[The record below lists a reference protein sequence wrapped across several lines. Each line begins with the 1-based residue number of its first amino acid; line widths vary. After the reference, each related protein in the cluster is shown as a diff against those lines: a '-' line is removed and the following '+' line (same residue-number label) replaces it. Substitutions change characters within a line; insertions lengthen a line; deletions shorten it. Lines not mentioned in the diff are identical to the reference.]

1 MKIFVLVMLL
11 LGINLY
17 AQKQL
22 NPNLSLIASGDVQDM
37 VISGNSLY
45 VATNASKIDIF
56 DISTKELVNSIEVP
70 MIKDFMG
77 KDIDTKIYS
86 VDVLDDKVLF
96 VSEGEMGYR
105 NLWIYTN
112 NTLQNV
118 IDVTSKYFM
127 REARFVD
134 NSKVLIGLLTNEHI
148 LYDTKTKKLIYNNQ
162 LSTSS
167 FSDFTLSEDRL
178 KFVSSDES
186 GIARIVDTYSGKV
199 LKEYDGQNVD
209 KVFQLDYKKGVIL
222 TAGQDRRAVVYKPFG
237 EYYLQFDF
245 LLYSCALSSNAKLA
259 AVAYNIEN
267 DVLVYEVD
275 TKNRLYSL
283 TDARAT
289 ITKII
294 FLNDNEI
301 LVSSDSKKIN
311 YYKLN

>member
-11 LGINLY
+11 FGINLY

-37 VISGNSLY
+37 VISKNLLY

-56 DISTKELVNSIEVP
+56 DIATKELVNSIEIP

-86 VDVLDDKVLF
+86 IDVLDDKVLF

-118 IDVTSKYFM
+118 LDIKSKYFM
-127 REARFVD
+127 RKARFVD

-167 FSDFTLSEDRL
+167 FSDFTLSEDKL

-186 GIARIVDTYSGKV
+186 GIARVVDTYSGKV

-209 KVFQLDYKKGVIL
+209 KVFQLDFKKGVIL
-222 TAGQDRRAVVYKPFG
+222 TAGQDRRAVIYKPFG
-237 EYYLQFDF
+237 GYYLQFDF
-245 LLYSCALSSNAKLA
+245 LLYSCALSENAKLA

-275 TKNRLYSL
+275 TKNRLYEL
-283 TDARAT
+283 LDARAT
-289 ITKII
+289 ITKILFI
-294 FLNDNEI
+294 NENEI
-301 LVSSDSKKIN
+301 LVSSDSKQIN